1 MSKECLI
8 QDVCKKRIEAL
19 DRQIKNKTYYN
30 DYHKGLL
37 EGHRD
42 ALNLVLDII
51 KED

>member
-1 MSKECLI
+1 MNKEWLLLE
-8 QDVCKKRIEAL
+8 VCEKRIEAL
-19 DRQIKNKTYYN
+19 ERQIKNKTYYN